1 MFGGSSKV
9 GRGGGRGG
17 AGGGSKRFP
26 APPLQP
32 TRPALPSAGRLSLS
46 GGPRNR
52 NTGPAA
58 AAPPSVEETF
68 SLVSGN
74 NPLAFAMIIRL
85 TPDLVEEIR
94 RVEAQGETAKIK
106 FDANPKN
113 PSGNLINVGDK
124 EFRFTWSK
132 EFGDLCDIYEEKK
145 SGEHGNGLLV
155 ESGCAWRKLNVQ
167 RILDESTTTHVKM
180 LSEEAVRKTKAR
192 KAIVL
197 DHGNPVMKSQI
208 KQLAAVEATSN
219 WRMGF
224 KRKEPPPKKRKVD
237 PPHVSSGSLKP
248 AFKPGLSS
256 NPKIAGKGI
265 RAISPIASSPDQFRA
280 SASPSAAVNISK
292 TNATTEDAGPSGQLS
307 KEDTTTAEREI
318 PTKPSVMA
326 SDRSGHKVDIGSK
339 PMDLQSMLISL
350 LKDNP
355 KGMSIKALEKAI
367 GYTIPNSGKKIL
379 SRIATYQAPGRYLL
393 KPGVELEGFKG
404 PSPGSGSSFEDDNNQ
419 VPTFEENFDQTPGPE
434 PTFPKEVQPNNGL
447 AQVNSAVQ
455 GDLDASENVDIEQHS
470 PDLFGDKKDSNNSDG
485 RADSSSDSGSDSDS
499 GSSSSDSRSDSGSP
513 SRSRSRSRS
522 KSPIGSGSGSSS
534 DSDSDA
540 SSNQEGSD
548 EDVDIMTSDDDKELK
563 HNIQDPGPAFP
574 ASTPDGGIL
583 DIDGIDEK
591 HDGLESDTVDID
603 VVDEGDYG
611 HGATAEET
619 KHISPGQNR
628 ERQNFIGS
636 LFDEEETAYEDN
648 FKQEQSDSSERASR
662 GQTTRAYNS
671 RHSDVNS
678 ERVKRLKTENYSQS
692 AVPQGGDGHYSMS
705 PRDLSPGRH
714 NEDLCQSPAGRMPN
728 RVDRDVNTRFSIQKG
743 SQAFSEK
750 PSLHSQQLSRRSH
763 DQGFSGSMTND
774 ISGRPN
780 RQAESWSH
788 GRIPMQ
794 KERLVIEAQ
803 SEGYGAAERGPRS
816 NKEGSGG
823 KHSVPS
829 DSPYDKSGET
839 AGNNLKNVGQVSS
852 MQIGSSRKDING
864 AGVERSALVNG
875 RGGAILQRE
884 FSGLELGE
892 LRPEEAPLKRPFER
906 KGSFKQSEHK
916 SNNSENRSM
925 DPGRRKTPGKLNI
938 DSGKPSTPN
947 LSRKRTT
954 ERREDDSTV
963 PVPQGMQSQLQYPTK
978 GDHGDGSAQISKK
991 KEAGSADY
999 GGGLKQRESS
1009 SDENSC
1015 SYSKYDKDEPDLKG
1029 RIKDYSQFEEYVQ
1042 EYRDKYESYCSIN
1055 KILEN
1060 YRNKFQK
1067 MGKELEF
1074 AKGRDLERYNKALAQ
1089 LRDSYRRCGVKHKR
1103 LKKIFVVLHQELK
1116 HLKQMMN
1123 EFAQTYS
1130 KD

>member
-1 MFGGSSKV
+1 M
-9 GRGGGRGG
+9 
-17 AGGGSKRFP
+17 
-26 APPLQP
+26 LN
-32 TRPALPSAGRLSLS
+32 
-46 GGPRNR
+46 PRC
-52 NTGPAA
+52 
-58 AAPPSVEETF
+58 
-68 SLVSGN
+68 
-74 NPLAFAMIIRL
+74 MCH
-85 TPDLVEEIR
+85 
-94 RVEAQGETAKIK
+94 Q
-106 FDANPKN
+106 
-113 PSGNLINVGDK
+113 LINVGDK

-208 KQLAAVEATSN
+208 KQLAAVE
-219 WRMGF
+219 
-224 KRKEPPPKKRKVD
+224 
-237 PPHVSSGSLKP
+237 
-248 AFKPGLSS
+248 
-256 NPKIAGKGI
+256 
-265 RAISPIASSPDQFRA
+265 ASSPDQFRA

-404 PSPGSGSSFEDDNNQ
+404 PSPGSG
-419 VPTFEENFDQTPGPE
+419 
-434 PTFPKEVQPNNGL
+434 
-447 AQVNSAVQ
+447 
-455 GDLDASENVDIEQHS
+455 
-470 PDLFGDKKDSNNSDG
+470 SDG

-991 KEAGSADY
+991 VNVSKSMRNGPQQLDSTQGLLSQSVKDSKNQAGNINTCMSNGQKEAGSADY